1 MSALSIQPTYPIFTD
16 IDGQPLE
23 AGYVWIGQAN
33 LDPQVNPINVYW
45 DAALSIPATQP
56 VRTLGGYPS
65 RNGTPARL
73 YVNSDYSIRV
83 QNRNGS
89 TVYSAP
95 AATERYSADLIA
107 FTGFNGQVG
116 TVQNLADDDGSDWI
130 GYEPLTGTPLSVQEH
145 LRAITNASTFGE
157 GANLIGFTQSNP
169 TAFLTDAVERTVQSK
184 LRDWISVTDFG
195 AVADGIINTGAGT
208 DNAVAFQNAIDSLA
222 TGGVLY
228 VPQGIYKVGSQLTL
242 PDNFIILGQGAWNTS
257 IFAPAAFNGDG
268 LIKLTGATGL
278 PSGVFNIAIT
288 AQVGGAGA
296 SSIGI
301 HSVKNGVYLRDLWVS
316 GFKTNIKL
324 DNTSNFIYDSVI
336 EECLSGGTGLQI
348 ADTSVIVS
356 NIQFY
361 RCYVGILISS
371 VAYLDATI
379 SLNNLQFIDG
389 GYRGIDID
397 SSSNIQINGCS
408 TGSSFANFGASGIYA
423 NNSSNISIVGYVGRL
438 NVQSTTG
445 SGVYLNNCTNVNISN
460 SQCFN
465 WQYGIRVGGSYSVVV
480 NGNICSN
487 NYIYGIYLDGGG
499 RITASNNVCLSEGS
513 AAITDTGIYSDNTAA
528 NSLHIINS
536 NICSQE
542 GGGTQEYGIYASI
555 TNNGASSGYTN
566 IVGNICKY
574 NTTANI
580 SKNGVTANIGDTG
593 NLV

>member
-1 MSALSIQPTYPIFTD
+1 MAVNLSPAGGVAAQFFTNTGVPLTGGKLYTYA
-16 IDGQPLE
+16 
-23 AGYVWIGQAN
+23 AG
-33 LDPQVNPINVYW
+33 
-45 DAALSIPATQP
+45 T
-56 VRTLGGYPS
+56 T
-65 RNGTPARL
+65 T
-73 YVNSDYSIRV
+73 
-83 QNRNGS
+83 
-89 TVYSAP
+89 P
-95 AATERYSADLIA
+95 AATYTTFAGSTAHTNPVVLDSAGRVPNGGEIWLTNGSSYKFVLKDSSDVLIA
-107 FTGFNGQVG
+107 TYDNVSGIGDSAALLAYEAAIAAPSGSSLVG
-116 TVQNLADDDGSDWI
+116 YQPAGSGAVATTVQA
-130 GYEPLTGTPLSVQEH
+130 Q
-145 LRAITNASTFGE
+145 LRAITDSATFGN
-157 GANLIGFTQSNP
+157 GAGLVGFTQSNS
-169 TAFLTDAVERTVQSK
+169 TAFLTNATQRTVQAK
-184 LRDWISVTDFG
+184 LRDWISVADFG
-195 AVADGIINTGAGT
+195 AIADGVINTGAGT
-208 DNAVAFQNAIDSLA
+208 DNATAFQNAIDSLS

-242 PDNFIILGQGAWNTS
+242 PDNFIILGEGAWNTS
-257 IFAPAAFNGDG
+257 IFAPTAFNGDG

-278 PSGVFNIAIT
+278 PSGVFSIAIT

-296 SSIGI
+296 VSIGI

-371 VAYLDATI
+371 VSYLDATI
-379 SLNNLQFIDG
+379 SLNNLQFIDS

-408 TGSSFANFGASGIYA
+408 TGSAVANFGNSGIYA
-423 NNSSNISIVGYVGRL
+423 NNSSNITIVGYVGRL

-445 SGVYLNNCTNVNISN
+445 SGIYLNACTNVNISN

-480 NGNICSN
+480 NGNICSS
-487 NYIYGIYLDGGG
+487 NYVYGIYLDGGG

-513 AAITDTGIYSDNTAA
+513 VAVTDTGIYSNNTATD
-528 NSLHIINS
+528 SLHIING

-542 GGGTQEYGIYASI
+542 GGGAQEYGIYANV